1 MPQRKHITHNCYY
14 YCLHDANRTKNKN
27 ISNGYSKTWR
37 HFIIDKAN
45 FADFQVIQIL
55 VNNSKKQK
63 LEIPK
68 TFFMLVVRLRKFY
81 HHTHISFP
89 LPPSD
94 TQFFI
99 LFVFFLH
106 NYDKSVTQTCLFAD
120 WMYSSSIGIQG
131 SLLVSSRAGKIF
143 DLNTKHSQFSYKKP
157 LLLSL
162 WCYKN
167 LR

>member
-81 HHTHISFP
+81 HHTHIISLSHFPPQTLTFSFF
-89 LPPSD
+89 S
-94 TQFFI
+94 
-99 LFVFFLH
+99 FFLH

-120 WMYSSSIGIQG
+120 WMYSSSIDG

-162 WCYKN
+162 WRCKN